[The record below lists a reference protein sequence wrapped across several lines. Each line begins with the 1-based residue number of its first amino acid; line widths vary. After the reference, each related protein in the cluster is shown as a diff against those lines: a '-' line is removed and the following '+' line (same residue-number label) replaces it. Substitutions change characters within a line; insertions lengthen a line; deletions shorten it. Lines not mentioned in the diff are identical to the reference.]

1 MARRRDMLDP
11 EIYPWLKGFDPKDF
25 VPTDR
30 LKKEPG
36 HCGAVTNFGSTCG
49 PMRFYNPDHDYRV
62 LEEAGL
68 KDCNFKLLFRG
79 RPEWLPVPD
88 SIIFDMKL
96 RPGIVEVANAS
107 GNLAEQLVYRLA
119 SSCAQA
125 RDHYAQ
131 LYDVEDP
138 SIPCPSHRQL
148 IEAAGEILPD
158 RGLLPMTIGQFD
170 RVVNSVG
177 VSCLDGLNCNL
188 LFPHELS
195 YGESSSK
202 QDLALLVEHDDLVPG
217 FHGRQL
223 VTIGV
228 VEHPRLLS
236 FPGQPKPIRICMPVW
251 VGNSAWN

>member
-11 EIYPWLKGFDPKDF
+11 QIHPWLNGFDPEEF
-25 VPTDR
+25 SSNNLP
-30 LKKEPG
+30 KKEPG
-36 HCGAVTNFGSTCG
+36 HSGAVTNIASNCR

-107 GNLAEQLVYRLA
+107 ANLAEQLVRQLA
-119 SSCAQA
+119 LSSPEA
-125 RDHYAQ
+125 RQHYAQ
-131 LYDVEDP
+131 IHDVNDP
-138 SIPCPSHRQL
+138 SMPCPTYSDL
-148 IEAAGEILPD
+148 IEAAGEILPG
-158 RGLLPMTIGQFD
+158 RELLPMTIGQFD
-170 RVVNSVG
+170 RVVNSAG

-188 LFPHELS
+188 LFPHELR

-202 QDLALLVEHDDLVPG
+202 QDLALLVEHQDLVPG
-217 FHGRQL
+217 FYGRQL
-223 VTIGV
+223 VTIEAVG
-228 VEHPRLLS
+228 HPRLFALR
-236 FPGQPKPIRICMPVW
+236 GETEPIRICMPVW